1 MHSATKVR
9 LKTSTTVYYIS
20 ISKTTTPHEIS
31 ISLLKMPKNH
41 PKIYSRG
48 QTWVRETY
56 ELINDFRTLYN
67 RGITPDKARKRLLE
81 WCQQA
86 LILSKKQFATVI
98 STIKNNLFT
107 IASYFRNRATNAS
120 AESFNA
126 KVKLFRTQLRG
137 VSDTSFF
144 IFRFTKLF
152 A

>member
-1 MHSATKVR
+1 MAELGSGAVREVTSMRLSRAACIAVAMNPDKKKEMVKAAQQYFSAT
-9 LKTSTTVYYIS
+9 
-20 ISKTTTPHEIS
+20 
-31 ISLLKMPKNH
+31 M
-41 PKIYSRG
+41 
-48 QTWVRETY
+48 
-56 ELINDFRTLYN
+56 
-67 RGITPDKARKRLLE
+67 TPDIKRLLE